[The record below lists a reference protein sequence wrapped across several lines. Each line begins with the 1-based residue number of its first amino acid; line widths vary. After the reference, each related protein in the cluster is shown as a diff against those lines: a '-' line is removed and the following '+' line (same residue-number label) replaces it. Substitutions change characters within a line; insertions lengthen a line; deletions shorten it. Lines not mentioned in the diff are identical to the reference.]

1 MLLKHL
7 NDVHCCLNDVHLLWF
22 ASAGADGRW
31 MPAWIRRLQ
40 PRHPQG
46 GAATTPD
53 PSAGAADP
61 AWTDM
66 LPLPRRLH
74 DSHGELSAPCIL
86 Q

>member
-1 MLLKHL
+1 
-7 NDVHCCLNDVHLLWF
+7 
-22 ASAGADGRW
+22 
-31 MPAWIRRLQ
+31 MPARIRRLR

-46 GAATTPD
+46 GAATTLD
-53 PSAGAADP
+53 PSVGAADS

-66 LPLPRRLH
+66 LPLPCRLH

>member
-1 MLLKHL
+1 MT
-7 NDVHCCLNDVHLLWF
+7 
-22 ASAGADGRW
+22 AR
-31 MPAWIRRLQ
+31 IRRLR

-46 GAATTPD
+46 GVATTPD

-61 AWTDM
+61 AWTNM